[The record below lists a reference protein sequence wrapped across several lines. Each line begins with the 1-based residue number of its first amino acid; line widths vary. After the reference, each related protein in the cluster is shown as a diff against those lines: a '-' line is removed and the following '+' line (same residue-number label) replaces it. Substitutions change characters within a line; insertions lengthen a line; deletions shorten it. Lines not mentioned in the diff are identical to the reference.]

1 MNVSLHKHV
10 MNVSWTWHECVM
22 DMFSSQWCDLRLVHH
37 PVIAAVETTAVKV
50 SSAGFEP
57 ADHRLGWLLQ
67 RLLHPDPGNRI
78 ITAGLSPEME
88 LSPEVGRV
96 RIPRAPGDVVLDPD
110 LRIHLA
116 ESLKHLFRDLNNNL
130 LKDFLLVESLTSISL
145 SSLSSSLA
153 SSSPDTQW
161 RQVSL
166 GPLLVSQLYHRHLS
180 LAILFGQALNCW
192 HFKIARFHEIQ
203 IIWFFR

>member
-1 MNVSLHKHV
+1 

-116 ESLKHLFRDLNNNL
+116 ESLKHLFRDFNNNL
-130 LKDFLLVESLTSISL
+130 LKDFLLVESLTS
-145 SSLSSSLA
+145 LSSSISSSS
-153 SSSPDTQW
+153 SSSPLTW
-161 RQVSL
+161 HSMATSVS
-166 GPLLVSQLYHRHLS
+166 GASSGFSVMSPSPVTSNFVWSSSELLALQNCKISWNSNYLILS
-180 LAILFGQALNCW
+180 IGQNN
-192 HFKIARFHEIQ
+192 I
-203 IIWFFR
+203 